1 MSKNLVIVESPS
13 KSKTIEKYLGK
24 DYKVLSSKGHIRDLA
39 IKGKGGLGVDIENGF
54 EPTYVPIKEKAGVIK
69 ELNKAA
75 KDAKK
80 VYLATD
86 PDREGEAI
94 SWHLKEVLNL
104 SDNEYER
111 VVFNELTETAIKNG
125 FLNPRKIDN
134 SLVRSQETRRILDR
148 IIGFRLSNLLQRKIK
163 SKSAGRVQSV
173 ALKLIVDRERE
184 IEAFVPEEYW
194 EIISI
199 FPEFESK
206 LEKHNNKKIK
216 IKTEEEA
223 NKILNDLS
231 NTYKVLSIEQKET
244 KRKPKP
250 AFITSTLQQEAS
262 NKLNFKSKKT
272 MQIAQKLY
280 EGVDLEKETVG
291 LITYMRTDSTR
302 LSDEF
307 IKDAKAY
314 IEQKFGKEY
323 VGTYQHGKKKEN
335 VQDAHEAIRPTSIK
349 RTPESVKQYLKPDE
363 YKLYKLIYERAIA
376 SLMKEAKLKK
386 VTIILENNNYQF
398 KATGQTLIF
407 DGYLKLYYD
416 YEKSE
421 EKLLPPLEVNSTLEN
436 IDIKAKQ
443 LFTTPKSRYTEA
455 SLIKEMEELGI
466 GRPSTY
472 AITIET
478 ILERGYVTLENKK
491 FVPTGRGIITNDKLQ
506 EFFSDIINVKYTA
519 EMETYLDLISRG
531 ELVWNSVLC
540 EFYQK
545 FSPLVDKAFK
555 EMEKLAPK
563 ETGELCPECGSM
575 LVERVGRYG
584 KFIACSN
591 YPNCK
596 YIKPEEKTKAKEI
609 CDCPKCDGKII
620 EKKTKRGKIFYGC
633 NNFPKCTY
641 ALWDEPTGEKCIE
654 CGSML
659 VKKNGKIYCSN
670 CKNEQS

>member
-1 MSKNLVIVESPS
+1 
-13 KSKTIEKYLGK
+13 
-24 DYKVLSSKGHIRDLA
+24 
-39 IKGKGGLGVDIENGF
+39 
-54 EPTYVPIKEKAGVIK
+54 
-69 ELNKAA
+69 
-75 KDAKK
+75 
-80 VYLATD
+80 
-86 PDREGEAI
+86 
-94 SWHLKEVLNL
+94 
-104 SDNEYER
+104 
-111 VVFNELTETAIKNG
+111 
-125 FLNPRKIDN
+125 
-134 SLVRSQETRRILDR
+134 
-148 IIGFRLSNLLQRKIK
+148 
-163 SKSAGRVQSV
+163 
-173 ALKLIVDRERE
+173 
-184 IEAFVPEEYW
+184 
-194 EIISI
+194 
-199 FPEFESK
+199 
-206 LEKHNNKKIK
+206 
-216 IKTEEEA
+216 
-223 NKILNDLS
+223 
-231 NTYKVLSIEQKET
+231 
-244 KRKPKP
+244 
-250 AFITSTLQQEAS
+250 
-262 NKLNFKSKKT
+262 

-491 FVPTGRGIITNDKLQ
+491 FVPTERGIITNDKLQ

-596 YIKPEEKTKAKEI
+596 YINQKKKLKQKRFVIVRNVMEKLLKRKQKEERSFMDVIT
-609 CDCPKCDGKII
+609 
-620 EKKTKRGKIFYGC
+620 FQNVLMLYGM
-633 NNFPKCTY
+633 NQ
-641 ALWDEPTGEKCIE
+641 
-654 CGSML
+654 L
-659 VKKNGKIYCSN
+659 VKNV
-670 CKNEQS
+670 

>member
-1 MSKNLVIVESPS
+1 MP
-13 KSKTIEKYLGK
+13 
-24 DYKVLSSKGHIRDLA
+24 
-39 IKGKGGLGVDIENGF
+39 
-54 EPTYVPIKEKAGVIK
+54 
-69 ELNKAA
+69 
-75 KDAKK
+75 
-80 VYLATD
+80 
-86 PDREGEAI
+86 
-94 SWHLKEVLNL
+94 
-104 SDNEYER
+104 
-111 VVFNELTETAIKNG
+111 
-125 FLNPRKIDN
+125 
-134 SLVRSQETRRILDR
+134 
-148 IIGFRLSNLLQRKIK
+148 
-163 SKSAGRVQSV
+163 
-173 ALKLIVDRERE
+173 
-184 IEAFVPEEYW
+184 
-194 EIISI
+194 
-199 FPEFESK
+199 
-206 LEKHNNKKIK
+206 
-216 IKTEEEA
+216 
-223 NKILNDLS
+223 
-231 NTYKVLSIEQKET
+231 
-244 KRKPKP
+244 
-250 AFITSTLQQEAS
+250 
-262 NKLNFKSKKT
+262 
-272 MQIAQKLY
+272 KLY

-386 VTIILENNNYQF
+386 VTIILDNNNYQF

-584 KFIACSN
+584 KFIACSILIVN
-591 YPNCK
+591 
-596 YIKPEEKTKAKEI
+596 I
-609 CDCPKCDGKII
+609 
-620 EKKTKRGKIFYGC
+620 
-633 NNFPKCTY
+633 
-641 ALWDEPTGEKCIE
+641 
-654 CGSML
+654 
-659 VKKNGKIYCSN
+659 
-670 CKNEQS
+670 